1 VELVSTGVTE
11 TPPVIERWLRVIEAG
26 QTTEAERGEHLTTEL
41 EDMLAEDAV
50 FHSPAVFT
58 PQRGRA
64 TAVAYLRAA
73 EQMFSQSGFHY
84 VEKWIGADSAVLH
97 FAAAFD
103 GLSVEGIDIIHW
115 NDDGKI
121 TSVKVMIRPF
131 KALQGVIGKMAEL
144 LAGP

>member
-1 VELVSTGVTE
+1 MNTHTTEL
-11 TPPVIERWLRVIEAG
+11 PPVIERWLRVIE
-26 QTTEAERGEHLTTEL
+26 TGEMDEL
-41 EDMLAEDAV
+41 DDMLAEDAV
-50 FHSPAVFT
+50 FYSPAVFA

-64 TAVAYLRAA
+64 LTSAYLRAA
-73 EQMFSQSGFHY
+73 EHMFQGTGFHY

-97 FAAAFD
+97 FAAEVD
-103 GLSVEGIDIIHW
+103 GLSLEGIDMIHW

-144 LAGP
+144 LSAK